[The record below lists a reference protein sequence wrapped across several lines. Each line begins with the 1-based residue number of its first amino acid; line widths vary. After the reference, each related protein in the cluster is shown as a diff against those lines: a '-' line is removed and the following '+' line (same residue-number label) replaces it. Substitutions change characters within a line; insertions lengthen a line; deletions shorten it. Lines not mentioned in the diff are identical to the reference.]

1 MVERPM
7 QVSSLTAR
15 QHIRWRRALCL
26 FSCLLLLAS
35 GVALSVGELWIN
47 PLAPD
52 SPLAQQLLIQ
62 LRLPRVLAA
71 LLIGASLAMA
81 GASLQV
87 LLGNP
92 LAEPGVLGISGG
104 ASIAV
109 VLLLLL
115 APTWASS
122 SHMAIA
128 AMLGASAFT
137 LILVMLARRALATS
151 RILLVG
157 VALSILAGSGVT
169 LAFYF
174 STDFNLRQLM
184 VWLMGSLSGMRLE
197 HVAILSITLPC
208 IALLWRYGQKLDQL
222 MLGDQQ
228 AQQLGLD
235 THRLRWQL
243 IVLVSILVGVS
254 VATAGV
260 IGFIG
265 LIVPHYLRLWLG
277 SRNCYLL
284 PMSALAGALLL
295 VCADT
300 IGRLIIPS
308 AELPVG
314 VVTSV
319 IGAPLFIWMLV
330 RAG

>member
-1 MVERPM
+1 MR
-7 QVSSLTAR
+7 VSELTAR
-15 QHIRWRRALCL
+15 QQSRWRRALL
-26 FSCLLLLAS
+26 TFSALLLLVC
-35 GVALSVGELWIN
+35 GLALSVGEMWIN
-47 PLAPD
+47 PFAPG
-52 SPLAQQLLIQ
+52 STLEQQLLLQ
-62 LRLPRVLAA
+62 LRLPRVLVSVM
-71 LLIGASLAMA
+71 IGASLAMA

-115 APTWASS
+115 APAWASS
-122 SHMAIA
+122 GSMAVA
-128 AMLGASAFT
+128 AMLGASLFT
-137 LILVMLARRALATS
+137 FILVILARRALATA

-157 VALSILAGSGVT
+157 VALSILAGAGVT

-197 HVAILSITLPC
+197 HVGILTMTLPC
-208 IALLWRYGQKLDQL
+208 IALLWRYGHKLDQL
-222 MLGDQQ
+222 MLGESQ

-235 THRLRWQL
+235 THQLRWQL
-243 IVLVSILVGVS
+243 IALISVLVGVS
-254 VATAGV
+254 VAVAGV

-277 SRNCYLL
+277 SRNRTLL

-295 VCADT
+295 VSADT
-300 IGRLIIPS
+300 VGRLILPS

-319 IGAPLFIWMLV
+319 LGAPLFIWMLV